1 MTKSY
6 SLTTSKKE
14 PIDFLLDK
22 IFNKENGVFIELGAY
37 DGIMQSN
44 TAFFEFYRNWTGI
57 LIEPSSKFNDCMKN
71 RPNSRSFNAACV
83 SKDYTHDTVKIDNDA
98 GPMTSIDG
106 LRTNRKGS
114 LEVKATTLSK
124 IIDST
129 EFKEIDFLS
138 LDAEGYEYE
147 ILNGLDLSRHR
158 PKYMMIEIYSKDLTK
173 ITEFLMQNNYELVM
187 NLTNYNKVDN
197 PIWDETHNDF
207 LFKDSTTIIN

>member
-1 MTKSY
+1 MKSY
-6 SLTTSKKE
+6 SLTTSKNE

-22 IFNKENGVFIELGAY
+22 IFNKENGVFIELGGY
-37 DGIMQSN
+37 DGLMQSN

-57 LIEPSSKFNDCMKN
+57 VIEPSSKFNDCVKN
-71 RPNSRSFNAACV
+71 RPKSTCFNAACV
-83 SKDYTHDTVKIDNDA
+83 SNDYSADTIKIDSDN

-106 LRTNRKGS
+106 LRTNRRGTTEIRAS
-114 LEVKATTLSK
+114 TLSK

-147 ILNGLDLSRHR
+147 ILNGLDLSKHR
-158 PKYMMIEIYSKDLTK
+158 PKYMLIEIYTKDLTK
-173 ITEFLMQNNYELVM
+173 ITDFLLKNNYELVM

-197 PIWDETHNDF
+197 PIWDGTHNDF
-207 LFKDSTTIIN
+207 LFKSS